1 MAEETIILLFCGCCS
16 VGVAVTMA
24 NLFDFAGGNRFL
36 EQNIVILTASL
47 QPLYEQAESL
57 FIEAAAQFECDNDRL
72 RHLVNLL
79 HLYLD

>member
-36 EQNIVILTASL
+36 EQNLVILTASL
-47 QPLYEQAESL
+47 QPLSDFLEEPVSDPLIGKIKGTMGAELCFYGS
-57 FIEAAAQFECDNDRL
+57 F
-72 RHLVNLL
+72 
-79 HLYLD
+79 